1 MMLGN
6 AVSEEVFQERTEE
19 EDNAA
24 TAVHVKLLIE
34 DCKKL
39 LIPDPEVILG
49 SWGLIDADPVYVY
62 SIINILLKNYLLS
75 EMVTYSLLITFRT
88 GDPTETE
95 MDTIL
100 ILTRDSYYVADY
112 DDQIDKVTNYQRVPL
127 SDVILIEFG
136 QPESTVSIFK
146 NKHYHC
152 IRISYKMGTEY
163 GYFHM
168 FRSTNLRFFN
178 NMAVVIKTAEESIG
192 KIIYILIYID
202 NKK

>member
-6 AVSEEVFQERTEE
+6 VVNEEVFQERTEE

-24 TAVHVKLLIE
+24 TAIHVKLLIE

-39 LIPDPEVILG
+39 LIPDPEIILG
-49 SWGLIDADPVYVY
+49 SWGLIDADPVYVKNSFFY
-62 SIINILLKNYLLS
+62 FFKFIIFKFIFNIIIFFIIYFN
-75 EMVTYSLLITFRT
+75 RT
-88 GDPTETE
+88 GDLTETE

-127 SDVILIEFG
+127 EDIVLIEFG
-136 QPESTVSIFK
+136 QPESSVSLFK
-146 NKHYHC
+146 NKHFHC
-152 IRISYKMGTEY
+152 IRINYKMANEY

-178 NMAVVIKTAEESIG
+178 NMAVVIKTEEESIG
-192 KIIYILIYID
+192 RTRFVML
-202 NKK
+202 